1 MIQGKIFEVK
11 KNIMSKPNLG
21 TNENPE
27 HTAEHIQEDT
37 RGEKNFNLNDR
48 YFTQIK
54 IMTDREKMEH
64 QMYIKSRGQH
74 CLHCL
79 SYHVGECDKKTCF
92 KCGRLGHLVS
102 LCPHKYDKL
111 TCFKCGKKGHKIYD
125 CQIVIISSNPMNS
138 FTIDREPISVET
150 QKRGWMKEELKKGKC
165 VQCGA
170 FGHLYCTNDH
180 LSKCKADNIYK
191 GEPISIT
198 SGPNQI
204 QISPTSAHMVADT

>member
-1 MIQGKIFEVK
+1 MNVEYASDGAFDSPHQPKKPKFKICSQPEEASEINPQVIYSTLDDEANTTMIQGKIFEVK
-11 KNIMSKPNLG
+11 KNIMAKSNIGVQDNSETAAEPTQESLV
-21 TNENPE
+21 NE
-27 HTAEHIQEDT
+27 
-37 RGEKNFNLNDR
+37 KSFNLSDR

-54 IMTDREKMEH
+54 ILTDREKIEH
-64 QMYIKSRGQH
+64 QMYLKSRGSH

-150 QKRGWMKEELKKGKC
+150 
-165 VQCGA
+165 
-170 FGHLYCTNDH
+170 
-180 LSKCKADNIYK
+180 
-191 GEPISIT
+191 
-198 SGPNQI
+198 
-204 QISPTSAHMVADT
+204 